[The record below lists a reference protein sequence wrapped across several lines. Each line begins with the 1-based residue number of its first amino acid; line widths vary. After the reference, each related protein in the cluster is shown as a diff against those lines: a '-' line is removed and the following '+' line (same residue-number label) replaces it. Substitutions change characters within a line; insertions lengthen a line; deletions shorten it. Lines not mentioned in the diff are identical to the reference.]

1 MLNSFSC
8 VDDLVSYFL
17 YDLTYLN
24 PTLASSS
31 TLVPS
36 CCSMLLPTSDV
47 LDLPEGVAVESG
59 SGLLCPHWHST
70 RRVMKRSVMPSS
82 NEDSLSFS
90 MTSVAFCRIP
100 PRFDFK
106 STFRMAFHIISRSR
120 MLEQQSGRCS
130 ISNRAVTHR

>member
-36 CCSMLLPTSDV
+36 CCSMLLLTSDV
-47 LDLPEGVAVESG
+47 LDLSEGVAVESG
-59 SGLLCPHWHST
+59 SGCLRPHWHST

-90 MTSVAFCRIP
+90 LTSFCRIP

-106 STFRMAFHIISRSR
+106 SMFRMAFHIISRSR
-120 MLEQQSGRCS
+120 MLERQSGRCS